1 MNIYEQTIEKF
12 GKRHQIIKAVEEM
25 SELTKE
31 LSRYLNTSLKLD
43 VAKLRQLEYNICD
56 EIADVQITL
65 DQIKVLFPAW
75 QLREEKKLERLEEL
89 VKEEV

>member
-1 MNIYEQTIEKF
+1 MNIHEQALEKF
-12 GKRHQIIKAVEEM
+12 GRDSQMLKAIEEM
-25 SELTKE
+25 AELTKE
-31 LSRYLNTSLKLD
+31 LSKYLNTSLKLD
-43 VAKLRQLEYNICD
+43 IAKLRQLEYNICD

-89 VKEEV
+89 VRGQA

>member
-1 MNIYEQTIEKF
+1 ML
-12 GKRHQIIKAVEEM
+12 KAIEEM

-31 LSRYLNTSLKLD
+31 LSKYLNTSLKLD

-65 DQIKVLFPAW
+65 DQIKILFPAW
-75 QLREEKKLERLEEL
+75 QLREEKKLERLKEL

>member
-1 MNIYEQTIEKF
+1 MLKCI
-12 GKRHQIIKAVEEM
+12 EEM
-25 SELTKE
+25 AELTKE
-31 LSRYLNTSLKLD
+31 LSKYLNTSLKLD

-75 QLREEKKLERLEEL
+75 QLREEKKLNRLEKL
-89 VKEEV
+89 VKE

>member
-1 MNIYEQTIEKF
+1 MNIHEQTINKF
-12 GKRHQIIKAVEEM
+12 GRDSQMLKCIEEM

-31 LSRYLNTSLKLD
+31 LSKYLNTSLKLD
-43 VAKLRQLEYNICD
+43 IAKLRQLEYNICD

-75 QLREEKKLERLEEL
+75 QLREEKKLEKLEEL
-89 VKEEV
+89 VRE